1 MPIHNED
8 IAAAFDEIADL
19 LEVENANPFRVR
31 AYRNAARTLRG
42 LPQEVAAWVEEGRD
56 LTELPGIGADLAG
69 KITEFVTTG
78 HLKALDQLRR
88 EVPPTV
94 EDLLRIPG
102 LGPKR
107 VRALYLDRGIK
118 TVEQL
123 EAAARAGELRALP
136 GFGPKTE
143 QKILEALAARRTK
156 KQRFLRAVA
165 ASYAE
170 PLREALASAPGV
182 HQAVI
187 AGSYRRGRE
196 TVGDIDI
203 LVTAER
209 DSPVMQRF
217 TGYDEVAE
225 VVSQGTTRAT
235 VILQSGLQVDL
246 RVVAQESFGAALQYF
261 TGSKAHNIEVRRLGQ
276 DRDLKINEYGVFRGG
291 QVVAGDTEESVYAA
305 VDLPWIPPEL
315 REARGEIEAAQRGRL
330 PALVSRDDLHG
341 DLHCHTS
348 ATDGKAGLEAMVSAA
363 REAGLEYLAIT
374 DHSHHLRVARGLD
387 ASRLLAQMEAIDR
400 LNERLQGFRVLKGI
414 EVDILEDGRLDLDDD
429 VLCRL
434 DLVVAAVH
442 SQLDLPR
449 ARQTRRILRAMD
461 SPCFTILAHPSG
473 RLLGTRPAMDVDMAE
488 IIRHAA
494 ERGCYLELNS
504 HPERLDLDD
513 VNCMAAR
520 EAGVLVSINSDAHTI
535 HDFANLA
542 HGVLQA
548 RRGWLGAAD
557 VLNTRSLEVLL
568 PLLQRTM
575 HRPVST

>member
-42 LPQEVAAWVEEGRD
+42 LPQEVAEWVEEGRD
-56 LTELPGIGADLAG
+56 LTELPGIGADLAA

-107 VRALYLDRGIK
+107 VRALYLDQGID
-118 TVEQL
+118 TVQAL
-123 EAAARAGELRALP
+123 EAAARAGRLRALP

-170 PLREALASAPGV
+170 PLREALAAVPGV

-217 TGYDEVAE
+217 TGYEDVAE

-235 VILQSGLQVDL
+235 VLLRNGLQVDL
-246 RVVAQESFGAALQYF
+246 RVVARESFGAALQYF

-276 DRDLKINEYGVFRGG
+276 DRGLKINEYGVFRAG
-291 QVVAGDTEESVYAA
+291 QVVAGESEESVYAA
-305 VDLPWIPPEL
+305 VGLPWIPPEL
-315 REARGEIEAAQRGRL
+315 REARGEIEAAQRGAL
-330 PALVSRDDLHG
+330 PSLVTRADLRG

-348 ATDGKAGLEAMVSAA
+348 ATDGKAGLTAMVEAA
-363 REAGLEYLAIT
+363 RRAGLEYLAIT

-400 LNERLQGFRVLKGI
+400 LNETLDGFRILKGI

-461 SPCFTILAHPSG
+461 SPCFTLLAHPSG

-504 HPERLDLDD
+504 QPERLDLDD
-513 VNCMAAR
+513 VNCLAAR
-520 EAGVLVSINSDAHTI
+520 EAGVLVSIDSDAHTT
-535 HDFANLA
+535 HDFATLE

-548 RRGWLGAAD
+548 RRGWLGPDD
-557 VLNTRSLEVLL
+557 VLNTRPLSALL
-568 PLLQRTM
+568 PLLEATM
-575 HRPVST
+575 HRPASA